1 MRPPSLVLHKVTG
14 RALLAT
20 QKESE
25 QQDAS
30 FVRPVKPPP
39 VSWTVGERA
48 LYDARREFE
57 LLKLLATDK
66 RAFNTARRLAVPLGQ
81 NPSKKQ
87 AGPVLDAP
95 QRVLCDDGVY
105 RLAGAY

>member
-1 MRPPSLVLHKVTG
+1 M
-14 RALLAT
+14 
-20 QKESE
+20 
-25 QQDAS
+25 AS

-87 AGPVLDAP
+87 AAESVA
-95 QRVLCDDGVY
+95 
-105 RLAGAY
+105 AGARATAPATAHRSRFEERAAARQQQQQATKAQNISA